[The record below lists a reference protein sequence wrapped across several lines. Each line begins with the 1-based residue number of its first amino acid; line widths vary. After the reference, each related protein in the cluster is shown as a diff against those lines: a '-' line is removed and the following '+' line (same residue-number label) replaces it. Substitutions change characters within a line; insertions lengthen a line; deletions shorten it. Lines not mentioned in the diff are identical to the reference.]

1 MDTSLRCLGTRYWSL
16 VTAAVDAPDFVTC
29 DHPVTPI
36 FKDPNRRGPIGYGL
50 PGTEV
55 SFPLN
60 ARQALLGVCE
70 NPLAVSIEANACR
83 VHRNAIHK
91 STSSWWVARK
101 FLDSM
106 EPGWP

>member
-1 MDTSLRCLGTRYWSL
+1 M
-16 VTAAVDAPDFVTC
+16 TAAVDTPDCVTC

-36 FKDPNRRGPIGYGL
+36 FKDPNRRGPIGHGL

-70 NPLAVSIEANACR
+70 NPFAVSIEANAEQVASINR
-83 VHRNAIHK
+83 RTVHHAYRQ
-91 STSSWWVARK
+91 V
-101 FLDSM
+101 
-106 EPGWP
+106 